1 MKAKRMIHFSHAN
14 GIPVETYRKFLEGF
28 ESDYEI
34 KTIDLIGMHAD
45 YPITK
50 DWRYLV
56 QQLIDDIEQQCSDL
70 PVIGL
75 GHSFG
80 SLVTLM
86 AAYKRP
92 DLFSQLI
99 ILDPPFVIGKN
110 SMLFEM
116 IKILNLKM
124 LDKIT
129 PAGITLKRKDHW
141 KSKELAIEAL
151 RHNRLFKS
159 FDEDCFHAY
168 IKHGLIADE
177 TAGGVKLKIPK
188 KIEAKIFRT
197 VPAWWW
203 RTPRKAPKI
212 PVHLITAD
220 QSPFYKQGLPQAM
233 QKIYKIDYT
242 AVEGGHMFPLE
253 RPNEIASLVQAKII
267 KS

>member
-1 MKAKRMIHFSHAN
+1 MSAKPIIHFSHAN
-14 GIPVETYRKFLEGF
+14 GIPVEAYRKFLNGF
-28 ESDYEI
+28 KDRYDI
-34 KTIDLIGMHAD
+34 KTIDGIGVHPD

-56 QQLIDDIEQQCSDL
+56 QQLIDDVEQQSPSA
-70 PVIGL
+70 PVIGM

-99 ILDPPFVIGKN
+99 IMDPPFVIGKN
-110 SMLFEM
+110 SMLFEL

-124 LDKIT
+124 IDQLT

-141 KSKELAIEAL
+141 LSKDLAIEAL

-159 FDEDCFHAY
+159 FDDDCFNAY
-168 IKHGLIADE
+168 IEHGLIEDAQR
-177 TAGGVKLKIPK
+177 GGVTLKISK
-188 KIEAKIFRT
+188 VVEAEIFRT

-203 RTPRKAPKI
+203 RTPRKPPQT
-212 PVHLITAD
+212 PVHLITASK
-220 QSPFYKQGLPQAM
+220 SPFYKQGLPKGM
-233 QKIYKIDYT
+233 HEIYKIDFSV
-242 AVEGGHMFPLE
+242 VEGGHMFPLE
-253 RPNEIASLVQAKII
+253 QPNEISRLVQELLK
-267 KS
+267 